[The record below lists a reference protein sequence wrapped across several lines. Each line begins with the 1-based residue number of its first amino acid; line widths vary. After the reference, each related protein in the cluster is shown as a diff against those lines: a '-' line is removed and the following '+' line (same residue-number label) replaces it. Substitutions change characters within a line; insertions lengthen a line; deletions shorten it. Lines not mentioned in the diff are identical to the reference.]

1 MKRVLDDQ
9 QAVHMPHRPHVR
21 GGRLDVSAR
30 AGLLLGAHASG
41 LSYQPNLLS
50 RASRD
55 QAIIAGV
62 ASSTAFGWGTTS
74 HSFMRSLADRL
85 PGATGSTRARVA
97 SGIAVDGLTAL
108 ATASAA
114 ALLRHQPDE
123 PTGRSL
129 LRLAAEA
136 TSASAI
142 AGVAANLL
150 ELTANRR
157 GGRLLTLAAT
167 LGSWGVAFARIQ
179 RGHAR
184 AGSAAEDGREAEEDV
199 TRLVSIPTA
208 AAFGPV
214 VALALI
220 GVALAESAMSSAA
233 ARAAAVVLG
242 GTSNDRRTA
251 GRAAA
256 LGALAG
262 AGYAAL
268 TFATGKLTHAGE
280 RLENAHADPPTVAE
294 ATGGPGSTI
303 PWTSQSRESRRW
315 LSMVLAAD
323 SIAHVMGEPAR
334 QPIRVYA
341 SLESAASTE
350 ERAALLLAE
359 IDRTR
364 ALERSVFV
372 LFSPTGSGYVNYVAT
387 ETVEYLTRGDC
398 ASAAIQY
405 SVLPSALSL
414 GKVHEATQ
422 QTRIVVNGI
431 VQRLMRMP
439 AERRPRF
446 LLFGES
452 LGSQVSQELFE
463 GQGLAGPTGIG
474 LDAALWIG
482 TPASTVWRQQITVGA
497 DITEVP
503 TVKPTGV
510 YVTRSLRDWAGL
522 SDADRATVRFLLL
535 QNGDD
540 PIPKF
545 ESPLLWRRPDWLG
558 PDDTRPHG
566 SPRGTRWL
574 PVTTFFTTFIDL
586 QNALAPT
593 PGVFGEGGHDYRRIV
608 PETLRTV
615 FQFSATEAQMARVQQ
630 ALRTRELRW
639 EVKRR
644 WGAIDA
650 IPEAQRQQARADLE
664 PTVSEWVGH
673 AVDGPAIEK
682 IIATDIQPD

>member
-1 MKRVLDDQ
+1 
-9 QAVHMPHRPHVR
+9 MPHPSHLR
-21 GGRLDVSAR
+21 GGYLDVSAR
-30 AGLLLGAHASG
+30 AGVLLGAHASG
-41 LSYQPNLLS
+41 WSYQPNLLS

-62 ASSTAFGWGTTS
+62 AASTAFGWGTTS
-74 HSFMRSLADRL
+74 HSFLRSLADRW
-85 PGATGSTRARVA
+85 PGATASPRAQLI
-97 SGIAVDGLTAL
+97 SGIAVDGVTAL
-108 ATASAA
+108 AGASAA
-114 ALLRHQPDE
+114 ALLRPARGE
-123 PTGRSL
+123 LTGRSL
-129 LRLAAEA
+129 LRLAAGA

-142 AGVAANLL
+142 AGVAANVL
-150 ELTANRR
+150 ELTARRR
-157 GGRLLTLAAT
+157 GGRLLTLAAA
-167 LGSWGVAFARIQ
+167 LGSWGVGFARIR
-179 RGHAR
+179 RGQAR
-184 AGSAAEDGREAEEDV
+184 AGSAPVDGREAEEDV
-199 TRLVSIPTA
+199 TRVVSIPTA
-208 AAFGPV
+208 VALGPV
-214 VALALI
+214 VSVALV
-220 GVALAESAMSSAA
+220 GVAVAESALSSVA

-251 GRAAA
+251 GRAVA
-256 LGALAG
+256 LGVLAG
-262 AGYAAL
+262 LGHAAL

-280 RLENAHADPPTVAE
+280 HLEQAHADPPTVAE

-315 LSMVLAAD
+315 LTMVLPAD
-323 SIAHVMGEPAR
+323 GIAHVMGEPAR

-341 SLESAASTE
+341 SLESATSTE

-387 ETVEYLTRGDC
+387 ETLEYLTRGDC

-414 GKVHEATQ
+414 GKVHLATQ

-431 VQRLMRMP
+431 VQRLLKMP

-452 LGSQVSQELFE
+452 LGSQVSQELFD

-482 TPASTVWRQQITVGA
+482 TPAATGWRHQITAGA
-497 DITEVP
+497 DITQIP
-503 TVKPTGV
+503 TVQPGGV

-522 SDADRATVRFLLL
+522 SDADRASVRFLLL

-545 ESPLLWRRPDWLG
+545 EAPLLWRPPDWLG

-566 SPRGTRWL
+566 CPRGTRWL

-608 PETLRTV
+608 PQALRTV
-615 FQFSATEAQMARVQQ
+615 FGLSATEAQMVRVQQ
-630 ALRTRELRW
+630 ALRARELGW
-639 EVKRR
+639 ETKRR
-644 WGAIDA
+644 WDA
-650 IPEAQRQQARADLE
+650 VEALPPAQRQQARADLE

-673 AVDGPAIEK
+673 TVDAAAVEE
-682 IIATDIQPD
+682 IIDTDTQPG

>member
-1 MKRVLDDQ
+1 
-9 QAVHMPHRPHVR
+9 
-21 GGRLDVSAR
+21 
-30 AGLLLGAHASG
+30 
-41 LSYQPNLLS
+41 
-50 RASRD
+50 
-55 QAIIAGV
+55 
-62 ASSTAFGWGTTS
+62 
-74 HSFMRSLADRL
+74 
-85 PGATGSTRARVA
+85 
-97 SGIAVDGLTAL
+97 L

-114 ALLRHQPDE
+114 ALLRPRRDE
-123 PTGRSL
+123 STGRSL
-129 LRLAAEA
+129 LRLAAGA

-150 ELTANRR
+150 ELTAHRR
-157 GGRLLTLAAT
+157 GGRLLTLATT
-167 LGSWGVAFARIQ
+167 LGSWGVAVARIH
-179 RGHAR
+179 RGQAR
-184 AGSAAEDGREAEEDV
+184 AGSAPVDGREAEEDV
-199 TRLVSIPTA
+199 TRVVSMPA
-208 AAFGPV
+208 AVALGPV
-214 VALALI
+214 VTLALI
-220 GVALAESAMSSAA
+220 GVAWAESAMSAAA

-242 GTSNDRRTA
+242 GTPNDRRTA
-251 GRAAA
+251 GRAVA
-256 LGALAG
+256 LGVLAG
-262 AGYAAL
+262 VGHAGL
-268 TFATGKLTHAGE
+268 TFATGKLIHAGE
-280 RLENAHADPPTVAE
+280 RLESAHADPPTVAE

-315 LSMVLAAD
+315 LTMVLPAD
-323 SIAHVMGEPAR
+323 GIAHVMGEPAR

-414 GKVHEATQ
+414 GKVHVATQ

-431 VQRLMRMP
+431 VQRLLMMP

-482 TPASTVWRQQITVGA
+482 TPASTVWRRQITEGA
-497 DITEVP
+497 DITQVP
-503 TVKPTGV
+503 SVQPTGV
-510 YVTRSLRDWAGL
+510 YVTRSLRDWAEL

-545 ESPLLWRRPDWLG
+545 EAPLLWCRPDWLG
-558 PDDTRPHG
+558 LDDTRPHG
-566 SPRGTRWL
+566 APRGTRWL
-574 PVTTFFTTFIDL
+574 PITTFFTTFIDL

-593 PGVFGEGGHDYRRIV
+593 PGVFREGGHDYRQII
-608 PETLRTV
+608 PEALRTV
-615 FQFSATEAQMARVQQ
+615 FRLSATEAQMVRVQQ

-639 EVKRR
+639 EVRRR
-644 WGAIDA
+644 WEAVESM
-650 IPEAQRQQARADLE
+650 PPAQRQQARADIRT
-664 PTVSEWVGH
+664 TVSEWVGH
-673 AVDGPAIEK
+673 PVDDAAVEDVIG
-682 IIATDIQPD
+682 TDVRLAEQPGRKNPG

>member
-1 MKRVLDDQ
+1 MRHQ
-9 QAVHMPHRPHVR
+9 SHVQ
-21 GGRLDVSAR
+21 GGHLDVSAR

-41 LSYQPNLLS
+41 WSYQPNLLS

-62 ASSTAFGWGTTS
+62 AASTAFGWGTAS
-74 HSFMRSLADRL
+74 HSFLRSLAERL
-85 PGATGSTRARVA
+85 PGATGSTRAQTV

-108 ATASAA
+108 AGASAA
-114 ALLRHQPDE
+114 VLLRRRRDE
-123 PTGRSL
+123 QTMRSL
-129 LRLAAEA
+129 LRLTAGA

-150 ELTANRR
+150 ELTARRR
-157 GGRLLTLAAT
+157 GGRLLTLGAT
-167 LGSWGVAFARIQ
+167 LGSWGVAFARVRHEQ
-179 RGHAR
+179 AR
-184 AGSAAEDGREAEEDV
+184 AGSAPVDGGEAEEDV
-199 TRLVSIPTA
+199 TRVVSIPA
-208 AAFGPV
+208 AVASGPV
-214 VALALI
+214 VSLSLV
-220 GVALAESAMSSAA
+220 GVAVAESALSAAA

-251 GRAAA
+251 GRAVAA
-256 LGALAG
+256 GALAG
-262 AGYAAL
+262 VGYAAL
-268 TFATGKLTHAGE
+268 SFATGKLIHAGE
-280 RLENAHADPPTVAE
+280 HLEEAHADPPTVAE
-294 ATGGPGSTI
+294 VTGGPGSTI

-315 LSMVLAAD
+315 LTMVLPAD
-323 SIAHVMGEPAR
+323 GIAHVMGEPAL

-341 SLESAASTE
+341 SLESAASSE
-350 ERAALLLAE
+350 DRAALLLAE

-387 ETVEYLTRGDC
+387 ETLEYLTRGDC

-414 GKVHEATQ
+414 GKVQLATQ

-431 VQRLMRMP
+431 VQRLLMMP
-439 AERRPRF
+439 AERRPRL

-452 LGSQVSQELFE
+452 LGSQVSQGLFE
-463 GQGLAGPTGIG
+463 GQGLAGPAGIG

-482 TPASTVWRQQITVGA
+482 TPASTVWRHQITAGA
-497 DITEVP
+497 DITQVP
-503 TVKPTGV
+503 IIQPGGV

-540 PIPKF
+540 PVPKF
-545 ESPLLWRRPDWLG
+545 EAPVLWRQPDWLG

-574 PVTTFFTTFIDL
+574 PVTTFITTFIDL

-593 PGVFGEGGHDYRRIV
+593 PGVFGEGGHDYRRII
-608 PETLRTV
+608 PEALRTV
-615 FQFSATEAQMARVQQ
+615 FRLSATEAQMVRVQQ
-630 ALRTRELRW
+630 ALRARELRW
-639 EVKRR
+639 ETKRR
-644 WGAIDA
+644 WAAIESL
-650 IPEAQRQQARADLE
+650 PPAQRQQARADLE
-664 PTVSEWVGH
+664 PRVSEWVGH
-673 AVDGPAIEK
+673 AVDDAAVED
-682 IIATDIQPD
+682 IIDTDTQPR